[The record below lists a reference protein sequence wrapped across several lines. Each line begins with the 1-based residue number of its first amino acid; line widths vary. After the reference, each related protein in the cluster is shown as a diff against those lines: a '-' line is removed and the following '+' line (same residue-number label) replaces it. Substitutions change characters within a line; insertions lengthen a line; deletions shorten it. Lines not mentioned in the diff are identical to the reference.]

1 MVDEAKN
8 KNVVSTTPPISP
20 RTSRSSRIQLHS
32 ASSRQEVSDDGT
44 LLLNENKMKL
54 SVVAH
59 RNQERTI
66 LLFGRNLLVVTNLT
80 SRQAIVFIE

>member
-1 MVDEAKN
+1 M
-8 KNVVSTTPPISP
+8 SG
-20 RTSRSSRIQLHS
+20 
-32 ASSRQEVSDDGT
+32 DGV
-44 LLLNENKMKL
+44 LLLNENEMKL

-66 LLFGRNLLVVTNLT
+66 LLLGRNLLVVTNLT

>member
-1 MVDEAKN
+1 M
-8 KNVVSTTPPISP
+8 
-20 RTSRSSRIQLHS
+20 
-32 ASSRQEVSDDGT
+32 SDDGT

-80 SRQAIVFIE
+80 SRQAIIFIE